1 MKKPLKKAAG
11 RFFTADVIWSTG
23 WTYIRH
29 VVDTA
34 REPFLILDDKL
45 RILSANEAFYR
56 TFQTLAKD
64 TEGKLVYKLGG
75 GQWNIPALKRLL
87 EEVLPKESFFRDFE
101 VEHEYPV
108 VGKKIMLMNAREV
121 FEPLQKKQKTPKM
134 IILAME
140 DVTKQRMLEEKLSAY
155 SKELEERVIERTRRL
170 EERLAT
176 LEGKATPRPPAKA
189 AK

>member
-1 MKKPLKKAAG
+1 MNKSVKTSAAE
-11 RFFTADVIWSTG
+11 RFSADTIWTTG

-45 RILSANEAFYR
+45 RIMSANEAFYR

-64 TEGKLVYKLGG
+64 TEGQLIYKLGK
-75 GQWNIPALKRLL
+75 GQWNVPALKRLL
-87 EEVLPKESFFRDFE
+87 EEVLPKQSFFRDFE
-101 VEHEYPV
+101 IEHEYPV

-121 FEPLQKKQKTPKM
+121 FEPLLKKQKSPKL

-140 DVTKQRMLEEKLSAY
+140 DVTKQKMLEEKLASY
-155 SKELEERVIERTRRL
+155 SKELEERVIQRTKAL
-170 EERLAT
+170 EERLAL
-176 LEGKATPRPPAKA
+176 LEGGSKKRGGK
-189 AK
+189 KRR